1 VASRAMLGQ
10 KDARGAKANDDDA
23 GKGTLRMILS
33 VMGGG
38 GIRRTRINLCN
49 DVSLAVI
56 IGQEISASR

>member
-38 GIRRTRINLCN
+38 
-49 DVSLAVI
+49 D
-56 IGQEISASR
+56 

>member
-38 GIRRTRINLCN
+38 GLDAHGSTYVMTSR
-49 DVSLAVI
+49 SL
-56 IGQEISASR
+56 